1 MTTTPIIGPSRT
13 TIARASCGGT
23 RLAVIALTLLAM
35 SYAGVGAS
43 ADDGYAVHL
52 GKLINEYRAQHDV
65 PPLAADASLSGLAH
79 EHAERM
85 AQDKRLSHYGFE
97 ERFAK
102 AGSPRCVENV
112 GWNQRTPE
120 AEFAGWR
127 DSPTHARNL
136 LDPGIARM
144 GIGIQDHYVAFFACR

>member
-1 MTTTPIIGPSRT
+1 MRFLPRVVL
-13 TIARASCGGT
+13 
-23 RLAVIALTLLAM
+23 LAVLAATNVAAAPVDQPDP
-35 SYAGVGAS
+35 YAEQ
-43 ADDGYAVHL
+43 L
-52 GKLINEYRAQHDV
+52 GKLINDYRAQHDV
-65 PPLAADASLSGLAH
+65 PPLAPDASLSELAH
-79 EHAERM
+79 EHAARM

-144 GIGIQDHYVAFFACR
+144 GIGIQDRYVTFFACR

>member
-1 MTTTPIIGPSRT
+1 MTTTPITGRSRT
-13 TIARASCGGT
+13 TIAHSSCGGT

-35 SYAGVGAS
+35 SYAAMGAS
-43 ADDGYAVHL
+43 ADDAYAVHL
-52 GKLINEYRAQHDV
+52 GKLINDYRAQHDV
-65 PPLAADASLSGLAH
+65 PPLAPDASLSELAH
-79 EHAERM
+79 EHAARM

-120 AEFAGWR
+120 AEFAEWR
-127 DSPTHARNL
+127 NSPTHAHNL
-136 LDPGIARM
+136 LDPAIARM
-144 GIGIQDHYVAFFACR
+144 GIGIQDRYVTFFACR

>member
-1 MTTTPIIGPSRT
+1 MMSMLTRRSRAPIVCWGYGGKKLAV
-13 TIARASCGGT
+13 TIAF
-23 RLAVIALTLLAM
+23 TLLAGN
-35 SYAGVGAS
+35 AAAAS
-43 ADDGYAVHL
+43 ADPAAPYAAQL
-52 GKLINEYRAQHDV
+52 GKLINDYRAQHDV
-65 PPLAADASLSGLAH
+65 PPLAADASLSELAR
-79 EHAERM
+79 EHAARM
-85 AQDKRLSHYGFE
+85 ARDKRLSHYAFE

-136 LDPGIARM
+136 LDSDVTRM
-144 GIGIQDHYVAFFACR
+144 GIGIEDRYVTFFACR

>member
-1 MTTTPIIGPSRT
+1 MTTLPITGRSRT
-13 TIARASCGGT
+13 TIARPRCGGT
-23 RLAVIALTLLAM
+23 GLAVIALTLLAM
-35 SYAGVGAS
+35 SYAGVAS
-43 ADDGYAVHL
+43 ADDAFAAQL
-52 GKLINEYRAQHDV
+52 GTLINDYRAEHDV
-65 PPLAADASLSGLAH
+65 PPLAPDGSLSELAH
-79 EHAERM
+79 EHAARM
-85 AQDKRLSHYGFE
+85 AHDKRLSHFGFE

-102 AGSPRCVENV
+102 ARSPRCVENV

-144 GIGIQDHYVAFFACR
+144 GIGIQDRYVTFFACR

>member
-1 MTTTPIIGPSRT
+1 MMTTLTRRSRT
-13 TIARASCGGT
+13 TAACWRLGGKK
-23 RLAVIALTLLAM
+23 LAVTIALMLLA
-35 SYAGVGAS
+35 GVAAAATTDP
-43 ADDGYAVHL
+43 ADPFAAQL
-52 GKLINEYRAQHDV
+52 GKLINDYRAQHDV
-65 PPLAADASLSGLAH
+65 PPLAADASLSELAH
-79 EHAERM
+79 EHAARM
-85 AQDKRLSHYGFE
+85 ARDKRLSHYGFE

-136 LDPGIARM
+136 LDPGVARM
-144 GIGIQDHYVAFFACR
+144 GIGIEDRYVTFFACR

>member
-1 MTTTPIIGPSRT
+1 MLEMKP
-13 TIARASCGGT
+13 
-23 RLAVIALTLLAM
+23 LAVTVALALLAT
-35 SYAGVGAS
+35 SYAG
-43 ADDGYAVHL
+43 ADAGDAYVVQL
-52 GKLINEYRAQHDV
+52 GKLINDYRAQHDV
-65 PPLAADASLSGLAH
+65 PPLTMDAPLSELAH
-79 EHAERM
+79 EHAARM
-85 AQDKRLSHYGFE
+85 AGNKRLSHYGFE

-136 LDPGIARM
+136 LDPGITRM
-144 GIGIQDHYVAFFACR
+144 GIGIQDRYVAFFACR

>member
-1 MTTTPIIGPSRT
+1 M
-13 TIARASCGGT
+13 ARSCCGGT
-23 RLAVIALTLLAM
+23 SLAVIAFTLLAT
-35 SYAGVGAS
+35 SYAGVAAS
-43 ADDGYAVHL
+43 ADDPYAAQL
-52 GKLINEYRAQHDV
+52 GKLINDYRAQHDV
-65 PPLAADASLSGLAH
+65 PPLAPDASLSELAH
-79 EHAERM
+79 EHAARM
-85 AQDKRLSHYGFE
+85 AKDKRLSHYGFE

-136 LDPGIARM
+136 LDPRIARM
-144 GIGIQDHYVAFFACR
+144 GIGMQDRYVTFFACR

>member
-1 MTTTPIIGPSRT
+1 MLEMK
-13 TIARASCGGT
+13 
-23 RLAVIALTLLAM
+23 RLAAIVGLALLATN
-35 SYAGVGAS
+35 YAGAAADGDGA
-43 ADDGYAVHL
+43 YVVQL
-52 GKLINEYRAQHDV
+52 GKLISDYRARHDM
-65 PPLAADASLSGLAH
+65 PPLALDASLSELAH
-79 EHAERM
+79 EHAARM
-85 AQDKRLSHYGFE
+85 AREKRLSHDGFQ

-144 GIGIQDHYVAFFACR
+144 GIGIQDRYVAFFACR

>member
-1 MTTTPIIGPSRT
+1 MRFPPRVVLLVV
-13 TIARASCGGT
+13 
-23 RLAVIALTLLAM
+23 LAAATNLA
-35 SYAGVGAS
+35 AAPVDQ
-43 ADDGYAVHL
+43 ADPYAVQL
-52 GKLINEYRAQHDV
+52 GKLINDYRAQHDV
-65 PPLAADASLSGLAH
+65 PPLAPDASLSELAH
-79 EHAERM
+79 EHAARM

-97 ERFAK
+97 ERFTK

-144 GIGIQDHYVAFFACR
+144 GIGIQDRYVAFLACR

>member
-1 MTTTPIIGPSRT
+1 MHALLTMRSRT
-13 TIARASCGGT
+13 NIVCSTCGGMK
-23 RLAVIALTLLAM
+23 LAVTMGFLLLA
-35 SYAGVGAS
+35 ANATGA
-43 ADDGYAVHL
+43 ADQPDPFAAQL
-52 GKLINEYRAQHDV
+52 GKLINDYRAQHDV
-65 PPLAADASLSGLAH
+65 PLLAPDASLAELAH
-79 EHAERM
+79 AHAARM
-85 AQDKRLSHYGFE
+85 AADKRLSHYGFE

-136 LDPGIARM
+136 LDPGITRM
-144 GIGIQDHYVAFFACR
+144 GIGIQDRYVTFFACR

>member
-1 MTTTPIIGPSRT
+1 MPEMKP
-13 TIARASCGGT
+13 
-23 RLAVIALTLLAM
+23 LAVTVALALLAT
-35 SYAGVGAS
+35 SYAG
-43 ADDGYAVHL
+43 ADAGDAYVVQL
-52 GKLINEYRAQHDV
+52 GKLINDYRAEHNV
-65 PPLAADASLSGLAH
+65 PPLAPDASLSELAH
-79 EHAERM
+79 EHAARM

-127 DSPTHARNL
+127 DSPTHASNL

-144 GIGIQDHYVAFFACR
+144 GIGIQDRYVAFFACR